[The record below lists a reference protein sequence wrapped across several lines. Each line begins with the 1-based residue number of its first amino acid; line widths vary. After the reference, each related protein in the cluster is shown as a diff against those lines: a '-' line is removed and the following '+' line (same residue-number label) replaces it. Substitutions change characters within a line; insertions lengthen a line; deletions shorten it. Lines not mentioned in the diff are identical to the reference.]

1 MSANTPPSV
10 DEFIDSIDPS
20 TLRDGIHLREIS
32 AAKHAVESS
41 QDQLRDAVR
50 KARLAGDSWTMIGI
64 ALGTSKQNAYR
75 KFGKES

>member
-1 MSANTPPSV
+1 MTFKTESGI
-10 DEFIDSIDPS
+10 DDFIDTIDPS
-20 TLRDGIHLREIS
+20 SMRDGIYLREIS